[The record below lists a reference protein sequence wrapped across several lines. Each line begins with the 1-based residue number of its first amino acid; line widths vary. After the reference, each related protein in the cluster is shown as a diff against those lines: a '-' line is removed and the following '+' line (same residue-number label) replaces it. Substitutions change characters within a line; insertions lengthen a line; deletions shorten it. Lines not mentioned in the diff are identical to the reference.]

1 MINFVVK
8 YKWLGMQQSVSK
20 NERTCLTAPQLPDAA
35 VSFQNK
41 APLPPGITWM
51 HLTDECQAKS
61 FKARSDLHRKVRT
74 NNMRKILI
82 KGTIIAALGALSIT
96 MAACGAKPE
105 SNKSTSKTESSTV
118 TRESGAR
125 QKSEMQN
132 DDKDFNEM
140 QNGGSENNEM
150 QDESQEGVMSEN
162 KDNGQI
168 EIQTDSE
175 TGNTQSSELKK

>member
-1 MINFVVK
+1 
-8 YKWLGMQQSVSK
+8 
-20 NERTCLTAPQLPDAA
+20 
-35 VSFQNK
+35 
-41 APLPPGITWM
+41 
-51 HLTDECQAKS
+51 
-61 FKARSDLHRKVRT
+61 
-74 NNMRKILI
+74 MRKILI

-140 QNGGSENNEM
+140 Q
-150 QDESQEGVMSEN
+150 DESQEGVMSEN

-168 EIQTDSE
+168 EMQTDSE
-175 TGNTQSSELKK
+175 TGNTQSSELKN